1 MENSSDNPRVVAF
14 RVLSSWT
21 PGGVYAED
29 LVDRAA
35 QRAGLSGPNRG
46 LVFALVMAVLRHE
59 TLLDYWIGHLRD
71 GKLDDGARVWLRIGL
86 AQLFVMG
93 MAPHAAVNETV
104 EQAGRARGLVNAV
117 LRRALREEAGLKAMR
132 EHAPASVRHSLPE
145 FLAAKW
151 EQRWG
156 AEALETLGEWNNTPA
171 PVFVRVNG
179 LHAKAG
185 AAVAALPGAEP
196 VEGYPGWY
204 LVPEPPVREL
214 QAGNCYA
221 QDPSTGIAPLLLRPQ
236 PGDVVLDACAAPGGK
251 TAMLGEMMGNR
262 GTLVATDNAAK
273 RLERLKDNM
282 TRMGVTV
289 ETMVHDW
296 EHREAPASLR
306 ARFPEGFDRILLDV
320 PCSNTGVLRRRVDVR
335 WRLTPDYT
343 VIVNR
348 TQTAMLARLL
358 GLLKPGG
365 RLVYSTCSIEPD
377 ENALLVKGVLR
388 GMPGYQKLE
397 ERLLLPHRDGTD
409 GAYAALIERSA

>member
-1 MENSSDNPRVVAF
+1 
-14 RVLSSWT
+14 
-21 PGGVYAED
+21 VYAED

-132 EHAPASVRHSLPE
+132 EGAPASVRHSLPE

-156 AEALETLGEWNNTPA
+156 AEALEKLGEWNNTPA

-221 QDPSTGIAPLLLRPQ
+221 QDPSTGIAPLILQISSLT
-236 PGDVVLDACAAPGGK
+236 AA
-251 TAMLGEMMGNR
+251 
-262 GTLVATDNAAK
+262 
-273 RLERLKDNM
+273 
-282 TRMGVTV
+282 V
-289 ETMVHDW
+289 EGR
-296 EHREAPASLR
+296 REAVAAWSWQEEAERHRYEVVEQADGGFAVKTLEAIPIAPRNADPTSR
-306 ARFPEGFDRILLDV
+306 DAEGAR
-320 PCSNTGVLRRRVDVR
+320 
-335 WRLTPDYT
+335 
-343 VIVNR
+343 
-348 TQTAMLARLL
+348 
-358 GLLKPGG
+358 
-365 RLVYSTCSIEPD
+365 
-377 ENALLVKGVLR
+377 
-388 GMPGYQKLE
+388 
-397 ERLLLPHRDGTD
+397 
-409 GAYAALIERSA
+409 

>member
-1 MENSSDNPRVVAF
+1 
-14 RVLSSWT
+14 
-21 PGGVYAED
+21 
-29 LVDRAA
+29 
-35 QRAGLSGPNRG
+35 
-46 LVFALVMAVLRHE
+46 
-59 TLLDYWIGHLRD
+59 
-71 GKLDDGARVWLRIGL
+71 
-86 AQLFVMG
+86 
-93 MAPHAAVNETV
+93 
-104 EQAGRARGLVNAV
+104 
-117 LRRALREEAGLKAMR
+117 
-132 EHAPASVRHSLPE
+132 
-145 FLAAKW
+145 
-151 EQRWG
+151 
-156 AEALETLGEWNNTPA
+156 
-171 PVFVRVNG
+171 
-179 LHAKAG
+179 
-185 AAVAALPGAEP
+185 
-196 VEGYPGWY
+196 
-204 LVPEPPVREL
+204 
-214 QAGNCYA
+214 
-221 QDPSTGIAPLLLRPQ
+221 
-236 PGDVVLDACAAPGGK
+236 
-251 TAMLGEMMGNR
+251 MLGELMGNR

-296 EHREAPASLR
+296 EHRDAPATMR

-343 VIVNR
+343 AIVNR